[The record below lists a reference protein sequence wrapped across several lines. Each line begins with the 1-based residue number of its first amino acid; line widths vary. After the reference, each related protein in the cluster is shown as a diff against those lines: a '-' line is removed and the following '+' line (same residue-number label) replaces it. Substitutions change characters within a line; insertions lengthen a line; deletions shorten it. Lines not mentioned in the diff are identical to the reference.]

1 MGYLALHDDLSPAS
15 MRKAL
20 FFASA
25 MGSFCVEGIGTE
37 KVAACGARELGRSI
51 EQFRALVD
59 YGGKLEFL
67 AETGA

>member
-1 MGYLALHDDLSPAS
+1 
-15 MRKAL
+15 MRRAM

-37 KVAACGARELGRSI
+37 KVAATGPRELARRI

-67 AETGA
+67 VESGA